1 MQYVKEIIL
10 KRIKLIQAR
19 NFKKITQKEMAEKLN
34 ITETSYQRIEYGTQN
49 PKLET
54 SLKISEI
61 LGKSVNKLF

>member
-1 MQYVKEIIL
+1 MECVKENIL

-19 NFKKITQKEMAEKLN
+19 NLKKITQKEMSEKLN
-34 ITETSYQRIEYGTQN
+34 ITEISYQRIEYGTQN

-61 LGKSVNKLF
+61 LGRTVNNLF

>member
-1 MQYVKEIIL
+1 M

-19 NFKKITQKEMAEKLN
+19 NLKKITQKEMSEKLN
-34 ITETSYQRIEYGTQN
+34 ITEISYQRIEYGTQN

-61 LGKSVNKLF
+61 LGRTVNNLF